1 MDHRPEQREDGL
13 LACPWPF
20 PYASIVVDDQS
31 RTAPPAETADRAT
44 NDDAFK
50 LRRTLT
56 FNDSIWEPFYL
67 QKPFLLG
74 MATTFV
80 VMIVALEVL
89 LSFSAKNNGL
99 ATVQESWYYSWKFG
113 PTIGERR
120 SS

>member
-1 MDHRPEQREDGL
+1 ME
-13 LACPWPF
+13 
-20 PYASIVVDDQS
+20 DDQT

-50 LRRTLT
+50 LRRTST
-56 FNDSIWEPFYL
+56 FTDSIWKPFYL
-67 QKPFLLG
+67 RNPFLLG

-80 VMIVALEVL
+80 AMIVTLEVL
-89 LSFSAKNNGL
+89 LSFSTKNNGL

-120 SS
+120 SSW

>member
-1 MDHRPEQREDGL
+1 MQVQDTTSLSMP
-13 LACPWPF
+13 LA
-20 PYASIVVDDQS
+20 YASVMEDDQS
-31 RTAPPAETADRAT
+31 RNTSPAETADRTT

-50 LRRTLT
+50 LRRTST
-56 FNDSIWEPFYL
+56 FTDSMWKPFYL

-80 VMIVALEVL
+80 VMIVVLEVL
-89 LSFSAKNNGL
+89 LSFSTKNNGL